1 MFRFVNCNKDRALCL
16 FKNLSQPLMEFSLLA
31 LNDHKNYTTSFA
43 AHAKLN
49 KLWKLLFKDFVL

>member
-1 MFRFVNCNKDRALCL
+1 VNCNKDRALCL